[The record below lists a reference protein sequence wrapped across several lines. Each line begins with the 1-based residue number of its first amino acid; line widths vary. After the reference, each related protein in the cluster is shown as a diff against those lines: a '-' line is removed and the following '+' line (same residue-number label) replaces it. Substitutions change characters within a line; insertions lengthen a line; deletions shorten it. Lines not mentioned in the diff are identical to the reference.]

1 MQKHEELGDNVQ
13 KAATEMVS
21 DLSPFDV
28 NDTNVEAYEEKIEK
42 HEIVSYSLAMKI
54 YRLKNDVKARKL
66 KRKPELLEEDLI
78 SVLQSQ
84 DVEDLTES
92 FFQESLQDFA
102 QGRPET

>member
-21 DLSPFDV
+21 DQSPFDV

-42 HEIVSYSLAMKI
+42 HEIVSYFLAMKI
-54 YRLKNDVKARKL
+54 YRLKNDVNARKL

-78 SVLQSQ
+78 SVLLSQ

-92 FFQESLQDFA
+92 FSQESLQDFA

>member
-1 MQKHEELGDNVQ
+1 MQ

-54 YRLKNDVKARKL
+54 
-66 KRKPELLEEDLI
+66 
-78 SVLQSQ
+78 
-84 DVEDLTES
+84 
-92 FFQESLQDFA
+92 
-102 QGRPET
+102 